1 MGAEAKLTPA
11 AMRERGLRMI
21 AEGHA
26 LLTEAS
32 LAERGAA
39 NDWIDQRTSPLGR
52 RRHLELARSG
62 VLPSRKHGS
71 KVLVR
76 RDDLNAYIERE
87 GIRRGVHEDDDDDV
101 NDVVDTI
108 LKTGGGR
115 RR

>member
-1 MGAEAKLTPA
+1 MGAEKLTPA
-11 AMRERGLRMI
+11 AMRERALRMI

-26 LLTEAS
+26 LLTEAA

-39 NDWIDQRTSPLGR
+39 NDWVDQRSSPLGR

-76 RDDLNAYIERE
+76 RDDLNDYIERE
-87 GIRRGVHEDDDDDV
+87 GIRRGAHEADEEV
-101 NDVVDTI
+101 RDVVDSI
-108 LKTGGGR
+108 LKAGGGR